1 VTQKLSRRVQAVR
14 PSATLAF
21 SARAVELKRQGRD
34 VVSLSA
40 GEPDFPV
47 PAHVEKA
54 IEQALQRGM
63 TKYTASPGVQELREA
78 IADRMEIEIGQR
90 WGIKDIVA
98 TAGAKQALYNA
109 CQALLDEGDEAI
121 VPCPYWVSYPDMVR
135 LAGATAVPLE
145 CSGERGWIP
154 RPEALEKAITSKTRA
169 VILGSPSNPTGAV
182 WDEET
187 MRGFA
192 RVLEKHPQIAILSD
206 DIYGRLVY
214 GGAKAV
220 SILRV
225 APQLRER
232 TVVING
238 CSKAYAM
245 TGLRL
250 GWACGPSDI
259 IAAMNRVQDSSTSN
273 PSSLTQY
280 AGIAALRGPQEP
292 VEAMRQ
298 QFEKR
303 RDLIIELLRAIPRMG
318 CSTPQGAF
326 YVLCDVRAY
335 LTGRIE
341 NDVRLAEA
349 LLEEHGLATV
359 PGSAFGAPGHLRL
372 SFATSE
378 TEIRRGLARLAGLA
392 AQAA

>member
-1 VTQKLSRRVQAVR
+1 VTLKLSRRVQSVR

-21 SARAVELKRQGRD
+21 SARAIELRRQGKD
-34 VVSLSA
+34 VASLSA

-47 PAHVEKA
+47 PPHVEKA

-78 IADRMEIEIGQR
+78 IADRMEIETGQR
-90 WGIKDIVA
+90 WQVKDIVA
-98 TAGAKQALYNA
+98 TAGAKQALFNA

-135 LAGATAVPLE
+135 LAGGTAVPLE
-145 CSGERGWIP
+145 CAGEHGWVP
-154 RPEALEKAITSKTRA
+154 RPEALEKAITAKTRV

-182 WDEET
+182 WPEET

-192 RVLEKHPQIAILSD
+192 RVLEKNPQVAILSD

-214 GGAKAV
+214 GGVKAV
-220 SILRV
+220 SILQV

-232 TVVING
+232 TVIING

-250 GWACGPSDI
+250 GWACGPSTV

-273 PSSLTQY
+273 PSSLAQY

-292 VEAMRQ
+292 VEAMRRE
-298 QFEKR
+298 FEKR
-303 RDLIIELLRAIPRMG
+303 RDLIVELLRAIPRMG

-326 YVLCDVRAY
+326 YVLADVRAY
-335 LTGRIE
+335 ITGRIE
-341 NDVRLAEA
+341 NDVRLAES

-378 TEIRRGLARLAGLA
+378 AEIRRGVSRLAVLA

>member
-1 VTQKLSRRVQAVR
+1 
-14 PSATLAF
+14 
-21 SARAVELKRQGRD
+21 
-34 VVSLSA
+34 
-40 GEPDFPV
+40 
-47 PAHVEKA
+47 
-54 IEQALQRGM
+54 M
-63 TKYTASPGVQELREA
+63 
-78 IADRMEIEIGQR
+78 
-90 WGIKDIVA
+90 
-98 TAGAKQALYNA
+98 
-109 CQALLDEGDEAI
+109 
-121 VPCPYWVSYPDMVR
+121 
-135 LAGATAVPLE
+135 
-145 CSGERGWIP
+145 
-154 RPEALEKAITSKTRA
+154 
-169 VILGSPSNPTGAV
+169 ILGSPSNPTGAV

-192 RVLEKHPQIAILSD
+192 RVLEKHPDIAILSD

-214 GGAKAV
+214 GGVEAI

-232 TVVING
+232 TVIVNG

-250 GWACGPSDI
+250 GWACGPSAI

-303 RDLIIELLRAIPRMG
+303 RDLIVDLLRAIPRMG
-318 CSTPQGAF
+318 CSKPQGAF
-326 YVLCDVRAY
+326 YVLADVRAF

-341 NDVRLAEA
+341 NDTRLAEA

-359 PGSAFGAPGHLRL
+359 PGAAFGAPGHLRL

-378 TEIRRGLARLAGLA
+378 AEIRRGVQRLAGIA

>member
-1 VTQKLSRRVQAVR
+1 MTQKLSRRVQAVR

-21 SARAVELKRQGRD
+21 SARAMELKRQGRD
-34 VVSLSA
+34 VVSLPA

-47 PAHVEKA
+47 PPHVEKA

-78 IADRMEIEIGQR
+78 IADRMEIEIGQK

-109 CQALLDEGDEAI
+109 FLDEGDEAI

-145 CSGERGWIP
+145 CSGENGWTP
-154 RPEALEKAITSKTRA
+154 RPEALEKAITPKTRA

-192 RVLEKHPQIAILSD
+192 RVLEKHPDIAILSD

-214 GGAKAV
+214 GGVEAI

-232 TVVING
+232 TVIVNG

-250 GWACGPSDI
+250 GWACGPSAI

-292 VEAMRQ
+292 PAVREAARSD
-298 QFEKR
+298 R
-303 RDLIIELLRAIPRMG
+303 RSLAGDTQDGLLEAAGRVLRARR
-318 CSTPQGAF
+318 
-326 YVLCDVRAY
+326 RA
-335 LTGRIE
+335 R
-341 NDVRLAEA
+341 
-349 LLEEHGLATV
+349 V
-359 PGSAFGAPGHLRL
+359 PDRTHRERHAPGGSAPRGARARHRSGHGVRSSRPPPSVLRHQRSGDPPRRAAARGHCRPGGLI
-372 SFATSE
+372 F
-378 TEIRRGLARLAGLA
+378 RR
-392 AQAA
+392 